1 MQSSSGMFQLYIH
14 QTRLQEHAQQQ
25 QENASV
31 QFFLDEDLQKT
42 TWNCL
47 GCWKVHM
54 LPGPS

>member
-1 MQSSSGMFQLYIH
+1 
-14 QTRLQEHAQQQ
+14 
-25 QENASV
+25 
-31 QFFLDEDLQKT
+31 LDEDLQKT